1 MITEQNIFEKGIL
14 ISLQTG
20 RFEGISKLAK
30 DQLKDLPIEIVR
42 GHHDLFKKAFKDKLN
57 GISAFDSR
65 ARDEVK
71 RQAVPFPIEGLY
83 FIKMDRVSTILEY
96 LENCENGRKVLV
108 AEILESYQDAIQEF
122 ANDYPEYY
130 KRSKSKY
137 PSISRLEER
146 YFFKFQ
152 FVKVG
157 APDENSVISADQ
169 YKKELFK
176 FKDTIAKMKKDVVA
190 TIYQELLERTATL
203 KKQCADGK
211 PNQLTFNALG
221 EFLKKVDDLYSDFID
236 RDDMKEAILKIKAQ
250 LLGVTADGLRDNTR
264 SREDFRK
271 SISDM
276 AAEIKALPNIKL
288 NRAIEF

>member
-1 MITEQNIFEKGIL
+1 MINEQNIFEKGIL
-14 ISLQTG
+14 ISLRTG

-30 DQLKDLPIEIVR
+30 DQLKDLPTEIVR

-71 RQAVPFPIEGLY
+71 RQAIPFPIEGLY
-83 FIKMDRVSTILEY
+83 FIKMDRVTGILEY
-96 LENCENGRKVLV
+96 LEDCEQRRKDLV
-108 AEILESYQDAIQEF
+108 TKILENYQEAIQEF
-122 ANDYPEYY
+122 AGDYPEYY
-130 KRSKSKY
+130 NRSKHKY
-137 PSISRLEER
+137 PSAARLEER

-152 FVKVG
+152 FVKIG
-157 APDENSVISADQ
+157 APDKNSVISADQ
-169 YKKELFK
+169 YKKELSK
-176 FKDTIAKMKKDVVA
+176 FKDTIDEMKRDVVA

-271 SISDM
+271 SI
-276 AAEIKALPNIKL
+276 AGLAEEIKALPDIKL
-288 NRAIEF
+288 NRALEF